1 MLTHPSPN
9 HNSRGEQEVKG
20 ILLHADASPSEKGTL
35 SWIQS
40 SESKVSYHALVGRD
54 GTVYTCVPYDRRA
67 WHAGQG
73 EFLGSK
79 DPNRISIGLCFAN
92 RNNGK
97 EPLTQA
103 QIEGMQTLIAEVRRR
118 YGWLPVT
125 THAQVALPPGRKND
139 PEHVPNFRLEDY
151 A

>member
-9 HNSRGEQEVKG
+9 HNSRNNADPQG

-40 SESKVSYHALVGRD
+40 SQSKVSYHALIGRD

-92 RNNGK
+92 RNNAI
-97 EPLTQA
+97 EPLTPA
-103 QIEGMQTLIAEVRRR
+103 QIDAMKALVADLRHR
-118 YGWLPVT
+118 YGPLTVS
-125 THAQVALPPGRKND
+125 THALVATPKGRKTD
-139 PEHVPNFRLEDY
+139 PNAPNFRLEDY